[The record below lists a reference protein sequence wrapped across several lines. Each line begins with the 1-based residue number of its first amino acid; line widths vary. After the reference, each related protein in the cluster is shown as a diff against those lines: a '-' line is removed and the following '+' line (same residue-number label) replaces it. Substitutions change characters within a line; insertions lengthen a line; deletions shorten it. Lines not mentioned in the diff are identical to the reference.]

1 MADFNEI
8 SRLRQGGGG
17 GGGGERELKYGRG
30 HDVVGIAGVTDV
42 KGIGKFY
49 YS

>member
-17 GGGGERELKYGRG
+17 GGERELKYGGG